1 MKNVSDQ
8 AAIERI
14 LKAIAQDDELIRQFA
29 MVVGVSTETFDKWID
44 TFQVP
49 PMNVSVPTRR
59 GLTAT
64 LGPLGIVIDTPLKP

>member
-29 MVVGVSTETFDKWID
+29 MVVGVSTKTFDKWID
-44 TFQVP
+44 TVQVP
-49 PMNVSVPTRR
+49 GTQHESFS
-59 GLTAT
+59 
-64 LGPLGIVIDTPLKP
+64 DTP